1 MPSKNKCNDRTPYRL
16 SHPTTEADYRPHR
29 IVITRKWLS
38 MDEKERLM
46 QVEMKRESANFIC
59 DMFLFSTFMGFAY
72 VDLRNLRYDN
82 IILQEDVKRW
92 IGLNL
97 QKTGSVSHIPRLD
110 ISLRIIEK
118 YQNTGFVYLNKKV
131 FTL

>member
-1 MPSKNKCNDRTPYRL
+1 M
-16 SHPTTEADYRPHR
+16 
-29 IVITRKWLS
+29 V
-38 MDEKERLM
+38 EKERLM

-59 DMFLFSTFMGFAY
+59 DMFLFLTFMGFAY

-82 IILQEDVKRW
+82 IILQEDIKRW

-131 FTL
+131 FIL